1 MMQFLT
7 SSIPFLRRYRRK
19 RSHRNY
25 VFSNMLQ
32 LRNEAVRLLISV
44 SSGDD
49 IQKVRDSRN
58 KPYVICKMTK
68 GDLYLLTEAKKKYSL
83 AKKYKRRLQL
93 LNF

>member
-1 MMQFLT
+1 MQFLT

-19 RSHRNY
+19 RLHKDY
-25 VFSNMLQ
+25 VYKNVLQ

-49 IQKVRDSRN
+49 IQKVRDSRQ
-58 KPYVICKMTK
+58 KPYVICRISQ

-83 AKKYKRRLQL
+83 AHKYKRRLQL

>member
-1 MMQFLT
+1 MMQFLL
-7 SSIPFLRRYRRK
+7 SIPAFRRYKRK
-19 RSHRNY
+19 RLHKDY
-25 VFSNMLQ
+25 VYNNMLQ

-83 AKKYKRRLQL
+83 ANKYKRRLQL

>member
-1 MMQFLT
+1 MMQFLL
-7 SSIPFLRRYRRK
+7 SIPAFRRYRRK
-19 RSHRNY
+19 RLHKDY
-25 VFSNMLQ
+25 VYNNMLQ

-83 AKKYKRRLQL
+83 ANKYKRRLQL

>member
-1 MMQFLT
+1 MMQFLL
-7 SSIPFLRRYRRK
+7 SIPAFRRYRRK
-19 RSHRNY
+19 RLHKDY
-25 VFSNMLQ
+25 VYNNMLQ
-32 LRNEAVRLLISV
+32 LRNEAVRLLISA

-68 GDLYLLTEAKKKYSL
+68 GDLYLLTEAKKKYYL
-83 AKKYKRRLQL
+83 ANKYKRRLQL

>member
-1 MMQFLT
+1 MQFLT

-19 RSHRNY
+19 RLHKDY
-25 VFSNMLQ
+25 VYKNVLQ

-49 IQKVRDSRN
+49 IQKVRDSRQ
-58 KPYVICKMTK
+58 KPYVICRISQ
-68 GDLYLLTEAKKKYSL
+68 GDLHLLKEAKKKYSL
-83 AKKYKRRLQL
+83 ASKYKRRLQL

>member
-1 MMQFLT
+1 MMQFLL
-7 SSIPFLRRYRRK
+7 SIPAFRRYRRK
-19 RSHRNY
+19 RLHKDY
-25 VFSNMLQ
+25 VYNNMLQ

-68 GDLYLLTEAKKKYSL
+68 GDLYLLTEAKKKYYL
-83 AKKYKRRLQL
+83 ANKYKRRLQL